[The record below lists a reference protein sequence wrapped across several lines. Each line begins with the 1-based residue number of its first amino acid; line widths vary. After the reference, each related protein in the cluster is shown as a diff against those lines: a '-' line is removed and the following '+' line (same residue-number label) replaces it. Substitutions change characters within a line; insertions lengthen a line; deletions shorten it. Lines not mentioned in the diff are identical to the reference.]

1 MTYTGNLNQQAGF
14 TLIEIAVVLAVIAL
28 LLGGLLVP
36 LTAQIELQKISETQ
50 NSLDEIREALIGY
63 AIINGRL
70 PCPAD
75 GTIPTGQTNSAGV
88 AAGQEYRNPVAGSP
102 YACANVVGNVAVGV
116 LPWVTLGVKETDAW
130 ARRYTY
136 EVTATWAD
144 SKDGTGLSSCGV
156 VTGVSFQLCSNAN
169 LNILSTVGGTSIAA
183 NIPAVVVSHGK
194 NGFGAYTPNGGA
206 RLSTSRDADEAE
218 NSNGDVNFVSKPMTP
233 TFDDIE
239 IWVSPSIL
247 MNLMVQAGRLP

>member
-1 MTYTGNLNQQAGF
+1 MTDRGDLNRQSGF
-14 TLIEIAVVLAVIAL
+14 TLIEIAVVLAVVAL

-36 LTAQIELQKISETQ
+36 MTAQIELQQTSETQ
-50 NSLDEIREALIGY
+50 NALDEISEALIGY

-75 GTIPTGQTNSAGV
+75 GTIPAGKTNAAGV
-88 AAGQEYRNPVAGSP
+88 AAGQEYRSPVAGSP
-102 YACANVVGNVAVGV
+102 YDCANVVGNVAVGV

-144 SKDGTGLSSCGV
+144 SKDGTGSSGCSV
-156 VTGVSFQLCSNAN
+156 ANGVSFQLCSNAN
-169 LNILSTVGGTSIAA
+169 LNILSTVGGTSIAS
-183 NIPAVVVSHGK
+183 NVPAVVVSHGK
-194 NGFGAYTPNGGA
+194 NGFGAYTPSGA

-218 NSNGDVNFVSKPMTP
+218 NSNGDANFVSKPITP
-233 TFDDIE
+233 AFDDIE